1 VLVAVARIS
10 KVAVEVASMMQRVS
24 EDPEY
29 AAQALLHIKSLQLL
43 LDQTK
48 SMLTSEQ
55 LQHSQ

>member
-1 VLVAVARIS
+1 MLVAITRIS
-10 KVAVEVASMMQRVS
+10 KVAVEVSCMMQRVS

-29 AAQALLHIKSLQLL
+29 ATQALLHVNTLRLL

-48 SMLTSEQ
+48 STLTPEQ